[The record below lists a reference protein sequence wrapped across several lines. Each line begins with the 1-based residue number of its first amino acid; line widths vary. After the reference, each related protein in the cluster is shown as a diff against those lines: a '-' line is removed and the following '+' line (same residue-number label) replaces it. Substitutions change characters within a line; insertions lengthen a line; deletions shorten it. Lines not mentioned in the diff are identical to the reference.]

1 MNKDIDVIDIED
13 DDIIFDMEK
22 DKDIIEILD
31 DEIVEESNDKIINDN
46 KGIEENKNTV
56 EIQDD
61 EIKFEEETEINT
73 EINETNKNE
82 EEDILNK
89 IKQEQ
94 LDREKLLEET
104 YKSMDN
110 HSWNIIKLEK
120 QAKENEL
127 IKIKYTSLEKE
138 YIKLRNMFKIK
149 SDDNNKLNEELTE
162 LKKQE
167 TLNKKTISMLKS
179 LLEIIVKEYG
189 IYDVCEITRL
199 TEEQIKRF
207 LQ

>member
-127 IKIKYTSLEKE
+127 IKIKYTSLEK
-138 YIKLRNMFKIK
+138 
-149 SDDNNKLNEELTE
+149 
-162 LKKQE
+162 
-167 TLNKKTISMLKS
+167 
-179 LLEIIVKEYG
+179 
-189 IYDVCEITRL
+189 
-199 TEEQIKRF
+199 
-207 LQ
+207 